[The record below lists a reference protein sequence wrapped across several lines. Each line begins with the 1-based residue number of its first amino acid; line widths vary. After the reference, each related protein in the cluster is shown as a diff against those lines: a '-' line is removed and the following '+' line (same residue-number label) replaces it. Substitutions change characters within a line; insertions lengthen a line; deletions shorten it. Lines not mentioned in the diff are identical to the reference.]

1 VSNAEVVRRALVLT
15 NDRRETI
22 PEDEL
27 AELLA
32 PDIVVDMSA
41 RVFNPAVYEG
51 YDGLH
56 QYRVDLREVW
66 EDVAFEP
73 QELIEE
79 GDHVLAITRMKGFG
93 RGSGVPI
100 DEEGMA
106 LYRLAA
112 GKIEHVRFLGQ
123 SREEALAELR
133 AQAGT

>member
-1 VSNAEVVRRALVLT
+1 
-15 NDRRETI
+15 
-22 PEDEL
+22 
-27 AELLA
+27 
-32 PDIVVDMSA
+32 
-41 RVFNPAVYEG
+41 
-51 YDGLH
+51 
-56 QYRVDLREVW
+56 
-66 EDVAFEP
+66 
-73 QELIEE
+73 
-79 GDHVLAITRMKGFG
+79 MKGFG